1 MKGRARSRR
10 LIAVTCLG
18 LVAVGTAACTERQV
32 SVPVD
37 DAGPPVRGGTLEI
50 VGQSDVDHL
59 TTTGTF
65 TVYTI
70 WELEPLARQLFAY
83 PPSPDDSIK
92 MRPVPD
98 LARESPSR
106 ENGGVSADGLTYT
119 IRLRSGVRWNS
130 TPPRDVT
137 APDVVRAF
145 KMLCN
150 PVVPAGYLTIYLSLV
165 DGLTSF
171 CDGFA
176 KVAGT
181 ADAIRRY
188 VETHEISGVHAPDDY
203 TLVLRLRGPAPE
215 ILNLLALPFVS
226 PIPTEYLDYVPD
238 SPEYRQHTL
247 SNGPYQIVQYIQ
259 NQLMLM
265 ERNPVWDPATD
276 PLRPAYVDRIRIRL
290 GVDPQLQELQI
301 EAGTADLGVEPLR
314 GSAVGP
320 MLAIDDPTIWLS
332 PPGDIYGA
340 FIYLLVNHLG
350 PNNAGALKKLE
361 VRRAISLAVDRAAIV
376 QVMAGSRVARP
387 LYQAM
392 PSSWTGFVPGA
403 DRDVTPGD
411 RGDPEAARQ
420 LLAQAGH
427 PRGLAFTLAYPLYG
441 SFPVVAQVLQA
452 SLSRAGIEVTLLP
465 LTTGDLYGRM
475 LGDLDHARRGEW
487 DLTVTGMLPDW
498 YGANNARTIVP
509 PMYDGRSLGANSPN
523 YGGFRSAAV
532 DSALDRAITA
542 PTLARAEEEW
552 RAVAGLVMDDLGVVP
567 LAEAKSPYSR
577 SRRVRNCSWSVMGL
591 NCDLN
596 SVWLADAKLTREKQ
610 P

>member
-1 MKGRARSRR
+1 M
-10 LIAVTCLG
+10 CLG
-18 LVAVGTAACTERQV
+18 LVTAGTAACTKRGA

-37 DAGPPVRGGTLEI
+37 ESGPPVRGGTLEI

-59 TTTGTF
+59 TTTGSF
-65 TVYTI
+65 TVYSI
-70 WELEPLARQLFAY
+70 WEMQAFARQLFAY
-83 PPSPDDSIK
+83 PSSPDDRIK
-92 MRPVPD
+92 TQPAPD
-98 LARESPSR
+98 LAREVPSR
-106 ENGGVSADGLTYT
+106 ANGGVSADGLTYT
-119 IRLRSGVRWNS
+119 IRLRSGVRWNTS
-130 TPPRDVT
+130 PPRDVT

-150 PVVPAGYLTIYLSLV
+150 PVLPAGPLMIYLSVV

-181 ADAIRRY
+181 PEAIRHY
-188 VETHEISGVHAPDDY
+188 VETNEISGVHAADDH
-203 TLVLRLRGPAPE
+203 TLVLRLKGPSPE
-215 ILNLLALPFVS
+215 ILNLLTLPYTS

-238 SPEYRQHTL
+238 GPEYRQNTL
-247 SNGPYQIVQYIQ
+247 SHGPYQIVKYIQ

-265 ERNPVWDPATD
+265 ERNPAWDPATD

-320 MLAIDDPTIWLS
+320 LLAIDDPTIWLT
-332 PPGDIYGA
+332 PPGEIYGT
-340 FIYLLVNHLG
+340 FVYLVVNHLG
-350 PNNAGALKKLE
+350 PNNAEALKKLE
-361 VRRAISLAVDRAAIV
+361 VRRAISLAVNRAAVV

-387 LYQAM
+387 LYQAV

-403 DRDVTPGD
+403 DPDATPDD

-427 PRGLAFTLAYPLYG
+427 PDGLAFTLAYPLYG
-441 SFPVVAQVLQA
+441 SFPVAAQVLQA
-452 SLSRAGIEVTLLP
+452 SLSRVGIDVTLLP
-465 LTTGDLYGRM
+465 LTTGDLYGRL
-475 LGDLDHARRGEW
+475 LGDIGHARRGEW

-498 YGANNARTIVP
+498 YGANNSRTIVP
-509 PMYDGRSLGANSPN
+509 PMYDGRALGSNSPN
-523 YGGFRSAAV
+523 YGGFSNAAV
-532 DSALDRAITA
+532 DAALDRAITA

-552 RAVAGLVMDDLGVVP
+552 RAVVGLVTGDLGVVP
-567 LAEAKSPYSR
+567 LAEAKIPFSR
-577 SRRVRNCSWSVMGL
+577 SRRIRNCSWSVLGL

-596 SVWLADAKLTREKQ
+596 SVWLADARQVAEEK